1 MDLFESVIKPRH
13 YCNIYRSSD
22 DLQKTIA
29 EYFKTGLKKNELCIC
44 ITSDD
49 LTEMGLKKAMQ
60 KNGIAFESAIS
71 AGKLEIHH
79 YKTWYLNDGVF
90 DKGRVLKAW
99 EDKILKALADGY
111 SGVRVTGSAD
121 WISPEMFSVAAQ
133 YEKEFDGLANKYPI
147 VGVCNYSREQTDD
160 KALVQAMSNHN
171 GSFFC

>member
-99 EDKILKALADGY
+99 EDKILKALGKETPVLTITLRFLVKNSFSDRETPMNFPKKSKLG
-111 SGVRVTGSAD
+111 SLNFVFSFSPFLSAD
-121 WISPEMFSVAAQ
+121 I
-133 YEKEFDGLANKYPI
+133 KKYPFLRKI
-147 VGVCNYSREQTDD
+147 LA
-160 KALVQAMSNHN
+160 K
-171 GSFFC
+171 